1 MYERMLN
8 KQAVPTIEE
17 MTSYCGVNAELFTM
31 LNQWLSN
38 QYCTLQET
46 VFPYGNHYGWG
57 IAHRKKQ
64 KLMCNIFAEKNAFTV
79 MMRLSEKQFQS
90 VYEQVQAYTREYID
104 NQYACGDGGWIHY
117 RITCREHFDD
127 IQKLLAVKCS

>member
-57 IAHRKKQ
+57 ICSQIK
-64 KLMCNIFAEKNAFTV
+64 EKAA
-79 MMRLSEKQFQS
+79 L
-90 VYEQVQAYTREYID
+90 
-104 NQYACGDGGWIHY
+104 QYFSG
-117 RITCREHFDD
+117 R
-127 IQKLLAVKCS
+127 